1 MESFGQGRL
10 HNIKMR
16 CLLLYTQAHRKL
28 KGRREYL
35 LHQYEKFAWVDLN
48 SAQQADL
55 NGRRFNMA
63 HAKNFQD
70 LTGQKMHRLTFLSF
84 VGRNEQ
90 RNARWKVRCDC
101 GTIFEVTAS
110 SVKVG
115 QTKSCVCLR
124 IENNKNRH
132 KHYFF

>member
-1 MESFGQGRL
+1 
-10 HNIKMR
+10 
-16 CLLLYTQAHRKL
+16 
-28 KGRREYL
+28 
-35 LHQYEKFAWVDLN
+35 
-48 SAQQADL
+48 
-55 NGRRFNMA
+55 MA
-63 HAKNFQD
+63 HAKNFHD

-115 QTKSCVCLR
+115 QTKSCGCLR

-132 KHYFF
+132 NGKNSISNNK